1 LRWHKTSLRKRCSLR
16 VKVTLPSSP
25 STEELLMMRLAAVP
39 LSLSLCLA
47 AFAAEAQPLVSYVK
61 SGAKVED
68 VRDDLK
74 AAIEAKGL
82 VVDYQAQIGRMLE
95 RTGKDVGS
103 SKPLY
108 ADAQSLQFC
117 SATLSR
123 KTMEA
128 DASNVVMCPYTLVVY
143 ATAAQPTRV
152 IVAYRRVH
160 RPDATPAS
168 RAALGEVNALLDGLA
183 REATGR
189 R

>member
-1 LRWHKTSLRKRCSLR
+1 MW
-16 VKVTLPSSP
+16 VMVTLPLSP
-25 STEELLMMRLAAVP
+25 STEEFSVKHLTAVP
-39 LSLSLCLA
+39 LFMSMCLA
-47 AFAAEAQPLVSYVK
+47 AFDTSAQPLVSYVK

-117 SATLSR
+117 SASLSR

-143 ATAAQPTRV
+143 ATAAQPTQV

-160 RPDATPAS
+160 RPDGTPAS

-183 REATGR
+183 REATR
-189 R
+189 RR